1 MSTKSAAL
9 LCLGMIAGILTTAS
23 ILQTR
28 DLEEFC
34 GEKMNISVELDTE
47 SYTKGQVMITC
58 REHKYISDVVN
69 VAHKY
74 NPATAKIMS
83 IMAIP
88 DENGMYGDGGGF
100 SYEE

>member
-1 MSTKSAAL
+1 MSLKSTFIL
-9 LCLGMIAGILTTAS
+9 TFGIICGILIAAS

-34 GEKMNISVELDTE
+34 GKTMNISLQIDTE
-47 SYTKGQVMITC
+47 SYTKGQVEITC
-58 REHKYISDVVN
+58 RGHKYISDTIN
-69 VAHKY
+69 VSHKY

-83 IMAIP
+83 IMATT

-100 SYEE
+100 SHEE

>member
-1 MSTKSAAL
+1 MSLKSTFIL
-9 LCLGMIAGILTTAS
+9 TFGIICGILIAAS

-34 GEKMNISVELDTE
+34 GNSIKVAVELDTE
-47 SYTKGQVMITC
+47 SFTKGQVHITC
-58 REHKYISDVVN
+58 RGHKYISGTIN
-69 VAHKY
+69 VSHKY

-83 IMAIP
+83 IMATT

-100 SYEE
+100 SHEE

>member
-1 MSTKSAAL
+1 MSTKTIIAAL
-9 LCLGMIAGILTTAS
+9 TGVIFGASFTAS
-23 ILQTR
+23 MLYTR

-34 GEKMNISVELDTE
+34 GETMNISVELDTE
-47 SYTKGQVMITC
+47 SYTKGQVEITC
-58 REHKYISDVVN
+58 REHKYISDIIN
-69 VAHKY
+69 VSHKY

-83 IMAIP
+83 IMAVA